1 MEGVPV
7 MVKRLLG
14 AGVAAA
20 TVLGLATTASA
31 APPGG
36 ETLVLQ
42 CDRLG
47 TVEITVGP
55 GQGDW
60 TPGFVVG
67 STQRLIPYA
76 FQFEF
81 QGEVEQISKPAPRH
95 GRLDRCE
102 FGEGDFSGVVWGSY
116 TPR

>member
-1 MEGVPV
+1 ML
-7 MVKRLLG
+7 KRLLVTSLTAG
-14 AGVAAA
+14 AII
-20 TVLGLATTASA
+20 GLAAPAHA
-31 APPGG
+31 APPGDAL
-36 ETLVLQ
+36 TLD

-47 TVEITVGP
+47 TIEITTGP

-67 STQRLIPYA
+67 TTQRLIPYA
-76 FQFEF
+76 FRFEF
-81 QGEVEQISKPAPRH
+81 GGEVEMVSKRAPNN

-102 FGEGDFSGVVWGSY
+102 FGGDGFSGVVWLSY

>member
-1 MEGVPV
+1 ML
-7 MVKRLLG
+7 KRIVVTSLMAG
-14 AGVAAA
+14 ASI
-20 TVLGLATTASA
+20 GLAAPVHA

-36 ETLVLQ
+36 EALTLH
-42 CDRLG
+42 CDHLG
-47 TVEITVGP
+47 EVEIVVAP

-76 FQFEF
+76 FEFEF
-81 QGEVEQISKPAPRH
+81 EGQVERVSKPAPRH

-102 FGEGDFSGVVWGSY
+102 FGDGEFSGIVWGSY

>member
-1 MEGVPV
+1 ML
-7 MVKRLLG
+7 KRLLP
-14 AGVAAA
+14 
-20 TVLGLATTASA
+20 TVLTAGAIIGLAAPAHA
-31 APPGG
+31 APPG
-36 ETLVLQ
+36 ETLALD

-47 TVEITVGP
+47 SIDITTGP

-67 STQRLIPYA
+67 TTQRLIPYA
-76 FQFEF
+76 FRLEF
-81 QGEVEQISKPAPRH
+81 GGEVEEVRKRAPGN

-102 FGEGDFSGVVWGSY
+102 FGEGPFSGVVWLSY

>member
-1 MEGVPV
+1 

-14 AGVAAA
+14 AGVVAAA
-20 TVLGLATTASA
+20 VVGLSA
-31 APPGG
+31 PAAFGAPGG
-36 ETLVLQ
+36 ETLALE
-42 CDRLG
+42 CDTLG
-47 TVEITVGP
+47 SIEITTAP

-67 STQRLIPYA
+67 TTQRLIPYA

-81 QGEVEQISKPAPRH
+81 QGEVEQISKRAPKH
-95 GRLDRCE
+95 GRFDRCQ
-102 FGEGDFSGVVWGSY
+102 FGEGDFSGVVWVSY